1 MTNKSKFVLNIDKD
15 MDQYNNVISTCSMVD
30 IDFPSDY
37 LTNQN
42 SFEAYVLVTSMN
54 ENQTLELPED
64 RRKEYDKIRKNL
76 YSKIETTDISRT
88 FASHYK
94 EDIGYREVT
103 AGLID
108 IPFNDFLNTFEPA
121 LDWGK
126 NLVGYSGGELVVDE
140 KDSDGQVV
148 LLRERMV
155 LANPWYILGAPVADM
170 SKYEKMQ
177 YEEDS
182 VKVNWRVTKSAD
194 HTVFFDFGYVLFKR
208 YFSEE
213 GGKKQEQTLVFFN
226 SLLKTTTGY
235 MEKLLPKSMQIP
247 IILKIM
253 TYMFTGYIKNYR
265 KIVLEK

>member
-1 MTNKSKFVLNIDKD
+1 
-15 MDQYNNVISTCSMVD
+15 MVD
-30 IDFPSDY
+30 RDFPSDY
-37 LTNQN
+37 LTDKKA
-42 SFEAYVLVTSMN
+42 FEAYVLITSMN
-54 ENQTLELPED
+54 GIQTLELPED
-64 RRKEYDKIRKNL
+64 RRKEYNEIRKNL
-76 YSKIETTDISRT
+76 YSEIESTDVSRT

-94 EDIGYREVT
+94 DDIGYREVT

-108 IPFNDFLNTFEPA
+108 IPFSDFLNTFEPA

-140 KDSDGQVV
+140 KDSDGRVV

-194 HTVFFDFGYVLFKR
+194 HSVFFDFGYVLFKR
-208 YFSEE
+208 YFSDV
-213 GGKKQEQTLVFFN
+213 GGNRQEKTLVFFN

-253 TYMFTGYIKNYR
+253 TYMFAGYINNYR

>member
-1 MTNKSKFVLNIDKD
+1 MTNESKFELNIDMD
-15 MDQYNNVISTCSMVD
+15 MNQYNEVISTCSLVD
-30 IDFPSDY
+30 RNFPSDY
-37 LTNQN
+37 LTAQRA
-42 SFEAYVLVTSMN
+42 FEAYVLITSMN
-54 ENQTLELPED
+54 NVQALDLPKN
-64 RRKEYDKIRKNL
+64 RLKEYNKVRNQL
-76 YSKIETTDISRT
+76 YSKIETTDVSRT
-88 FASHYK
+88 FASRYK
-94 EDIGYREVT
+94 EDVGYREVT

-108 IPFNDFLNTFEPA
+108 IPFSDFLNTFEPA

-140 KDSDGQVV
+140 KNSDGQVV

-182 VKVNWRVTKSAD
+182 VKVNWMVTKSAD
-194 HTVFFDFGYVLFKR
+194 GSVFFDFGYVLFKR
-208 YFSEE
+208 YFSDE
-213 GGKKQEQTLVFFN
+213 GGNRQEKTLVFFN

-247 IILKIM
+247 IVLKIM

-265 KIVLEK
+265 RIILEK